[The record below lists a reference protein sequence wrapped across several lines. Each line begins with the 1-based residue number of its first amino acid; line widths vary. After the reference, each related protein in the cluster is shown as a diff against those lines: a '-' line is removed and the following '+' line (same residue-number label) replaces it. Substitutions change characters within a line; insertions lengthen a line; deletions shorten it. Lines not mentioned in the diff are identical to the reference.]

1 MTASTSYRIV
11 EARNPAPTG
20 TPPITSNATNAVRG
34 RRRKLPRVTWLL
46 QLFPVTT
53 VVLAPYAVLIVP
65 MAVLNDNPDVGFI
78 VMLLALALPGCLVV
92 ELAFLG
98 RMGRRGE
105 WQRGLAE
112 ANAGYPHL
120 FTIARAVVLVSITAD
135 LVSVQAGQ
143 GTIFTQITGEVASSP
158 AAVVSSLFLG
168 WRYLAFALLVASLL
182 AGRASR
188 LACLRWTL
196 CLLGTQLVVGVATA
210 LTAPLMTYLS
220 FLVALAAICGLLH
233 SRFVVVALM
242 ALFLIWPTVYAARN
256 DLRAGGGVA
265 VDEAMSSADRLRLDL
280 QVTRASEYDTPVD
293 IERPGPVEVVR
304 YGLVPRMFDPD
315 RPALSTGARINEYL
329 GGTSTSAY
337 TFLSLGTVYFLEG
350 PWGVVLFHAGW
361 ALVGVLLLRAGG
373 APGPIRLAV
382 FSFAVA
388 APLMWSK
395 VYPESMIL
403 FVQFTVAAL
412 PVLLLLRLSRR
423 RPPSRAAP
431 QHARSGT

>member
-11 EARNPAPTG
+11 EARVPSPPGPSTTPTV
-20 TPPITSNATNAVRG
+20 VRG
-34 RRRKLPRVTWLL
+34 RRRKLPRLTWLL

-78 VMLLALALPGCLVV
+78 VMLLGLAVPACLAV
-92 ELAFLG
+92 ELAFL
-98 RMGRRGE
+98 RRVGRRGE

-112 ANAGYPHL
+112 ASDGYPHL
-120 FTIARAVVLVSITAD
+120 FTIARAVVLVSVTAD
-135 LVSVQAGQ
+135 LVSAWVGQ
-143 GTIFTQITGEVASSP
+143 GTIFTQLTGEVVSSP
-158 AAVVSSLFLG
+158 AAVVSSLFMG
-168 WRYLAFALLVASLL
+168 WRYLAFALLAASLL
-182 AGRASR
+182 AGLASR

-196 CLLGTQLVVGVATA
+196 CLLGTQLVVAVATA

-233 SRFVVVALM
+233 SRFVVVAVLAM
-242 ALFLIWPTVYAARN
+242 FLIWPTVYAARN
-256 DLRAGGGVA
+256 DLRADGGVA
-265 VDEAMSSADRLRLDL
+265 IDEAVTSADRLRLDL
-280 QVTRASEYDTPVD
+280 QVTRASEYDIPVD
-293 IERPGPVEVVR
+293 IERPGLTEVVR
-304 YGLVPRMFDPD
+304 YGLVPRMIDPD

-337 TFLSLGTVYFLEG
+337 TFLSLGTIYFLDG
-350 PWGVVLFHAGW
+350 PWGVVLYHLGW

-382 FSFAVA
+382 FSFVVA

-395 VYPESMIL
+395 VYPESMIS

-412 PVLLLLRLSRR
+412 PVLLLLRLSR
-423 RPPSRAAP
+423 SRSRSVSP
-431 QHARSGT
+431 GARSDP